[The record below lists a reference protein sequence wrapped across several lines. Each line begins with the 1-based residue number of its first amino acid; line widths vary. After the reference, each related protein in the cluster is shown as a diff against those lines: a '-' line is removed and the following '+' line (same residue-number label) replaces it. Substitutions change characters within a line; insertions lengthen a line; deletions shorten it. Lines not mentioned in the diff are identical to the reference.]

1 MTEAERVATALC
13 SMWRRRTAALGGTV
27 YEDDGVLSCLTGL
40 ATAPFNPSVV
50 ERPPTDPGAALVDA
64 ERHYQEVG
72 LPYGIDLDPETFPEV
87 RDAAAAAGLRVVVA
101 RPGMVADPTSVR
113 APTVP
118 SGLTIERG
126 DEQLD
131 DVASVATEGF
141 GGDVAIN
148 RAFVADEVW
157 RDPVARVYV
166 ARLDGTAVAT
176 AETSLRDGVIGVF
189 GVATVPSARRRGI
202 GAAITAHAVR
212 DRADEADLAFLQS
225 SEMGRGVYERLG
237 FREISTWEVWSRS

>member
-1 MTEAERVATALC
+1 MTEAEHVAVALC
-13 SMWRRRTAALGGTV
+13 SMWRHRTAALGGTV

-40 ATAPFNPSVV
+40 ASAPFNPSVV
-50 ERPPTDPGAALVDA
+50 ERPPADPAAALADA
-64 ERHYQEVG
+64 ERRYRAVG
-72 LPYGIDLDPETFPEV
+72 LPYGIDLDPESFPGV

-101 RPGMVADPTSVR
+101 RPGMVRDPKRVR
-113 APTVP
+113 MPTVP

-148 RAFVADEVW
+148 RAFVADAVW

-176 AETSLRDGVIGVF
+176 AETSLQDGVIGVF
-189 GVATVPSARRRGI
+189 GVATVPGARRRGI
-202 GAAITAHAVR
+202 GSALTAYAVR
-212 DRADEADLAFLQS
+212 DRAQEADLAFLQS